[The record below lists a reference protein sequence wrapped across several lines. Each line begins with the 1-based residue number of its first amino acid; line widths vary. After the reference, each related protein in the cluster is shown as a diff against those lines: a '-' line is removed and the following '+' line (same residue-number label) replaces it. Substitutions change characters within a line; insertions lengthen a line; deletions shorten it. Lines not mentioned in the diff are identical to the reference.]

1 MPASIPDVARE
12 ALILRVERALD
23 AATFP
28 AHPGTLVDCAERA
41 GARADV
47 IDALRA
53 LPDEAFGSFSEV
65 SASIVASHDRQAR
78 PRAVNAG

>member
-12 ALILRVERALD
+12 ALILRVERAVD
-23 AATFP
+23 TVTFP
-28 AHPGTLVDCAERA
+28 AHPGTLIECAERA

-47 IDALRA
+47 LAALRE

-65 SASIVASHDRQAR
+65 SASIVAAHDRQAR
-78 PRAVNAG
+78 PRPFAVR

>member
-1 MPASIPDVARE
+1 MPDSIPDVARE

-23 AATFP
+23 AVTFP
-28 AHPGTLVDCAERA
+28 AHPGTLLDCAEHS

-78 PRAVNAG
+78 PRALSAG